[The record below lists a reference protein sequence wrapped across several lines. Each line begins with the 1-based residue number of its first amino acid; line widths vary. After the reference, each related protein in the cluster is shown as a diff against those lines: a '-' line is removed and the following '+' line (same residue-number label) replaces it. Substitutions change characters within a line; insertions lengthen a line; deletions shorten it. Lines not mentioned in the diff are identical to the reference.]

1 MNDDKITIPGLPASE
16 EASAPPP
23 SSSIP
28 LAEPDFRG
36 LFEAVPGLYLVLTPD
51 FRIAAVSDAYVRA
64 TMTRREE
71 IIGRDYFEV
80 FPDNPDDPDA
90 IAGPDLK
97 ASIQRVLHTG
107 KPDAMPVQRHD
118 IPIPAE
124 QGGGFAVR
132 YWSPYN
138 APVPGAN
145 GTVAYVIHRVEDVTE
160 FVQLMQTGSEQ
171 GAIPASRQERA
182 MQIEAEIYARVR
194 AVAETALCESETRAK
209 LIFETSPLAMLVVDA
224 HRQIVQANERAG
236 DVFRCPSERLIGLPV
251 EALIPERFRT
261 HHPKLVSE
269 YLRHP
274 EPRVMGK
281 GRDLHGVRIDGE
293 EFPCE
298 VSLGPVHID
307 GKLHVIV
314 SVVDITVRKQ
324 AEEEILRLNAEL
336 ERRVEER
343 TAELQ
348 AANQELESFAYAVSH
363 DLRAPLRAMGGFSQ
377 ALAEDYGEHLEG
389 EARCYLDQ
397 IILGSRRMGELIDGL
412 LQLSRCTRGEL
423 RRDRVDLSVLAE
435 NILAEL
441 KRVEPARR
449 VTWQVEPG
457 LVARGDARMLEVALR
472 NLIGN
477 AWKYTGDTEA
487 PMIRIYA
494 EPKPDNEFR
503 LFFVADNGA
512 GFDMAHAAKL
522 FQPFQRLHR
531 QEEFPGLGIGLATV
545 QRIIHRHGGTIGAV
559 AAPGRGATFSFSLP
573 FAGGDEET

>member
-1 MNDDKITIPGLPASE
+1 MNDDKITIPGSPPSE
-16 EASAPPP
+16 EEKAPLL
-23 SSSIP
+23 SSDIP
-28 LAEPDFRG
+28 LAEPDFRV

-71 IIGRDYFEV
+71 IIGRDIFEV
-80 FPDNPDDPDA
+80 FPDNPDA
-90 IAGPDLK
+90 IAGHNLK
-97 ASIQRVLHTG
+97 TSLQRVLQTR
-107 KPDAMPVQRHD
+107 KREAMPVQRYD
-118 IPIPAE
+118 IPIPTE

-132 YWSPYN
+132 YWSAYN
-138 APVPGAN
+138 APVPGAD
-145 GTVAYVIHRVEDVTE
+145 GAIAYIIHRVEDVTE
-160 FVQLMQTGSEQ
+160 FVQRVQPRSEES
-171 GAIPASRQERA
+171 AIPASPQDSTV
-182 MQIEAEIYARVR
+182 QIEAEIYARVR
-194 AVAETALCESETRAK
+194 AVAEAALCESETRAR

-224 HRQIVQANERAG
+224 HRQIVQANGRAG

-261 HHPKLVSE
+261 HHPELVSE
-269 YLRHP
+269 YFRHP
-274 EPRVMGK
+274 EPRAMGK

-298 VSLGPVHID
+298 VSLGPVHIA

-314 SVVDITVRKQ
+314 SVVDITVRKR
-324 AEEEILRLNAEL
+324 AEEEILRLNADL

-377 ALAEDYGEHLEG
+377 ALTEDYGERLEG
-389 EARCYLDQ
+389 EARFYLDQ

-423 RRDRVDLSVLAE
+423 RRDPVDLSALAE

-441 KRVEPARR
+441 KRLEPARR
-449 VTWQVEPG
+449 VAWQIEPG

-487 PMIRIYA
+487 PMIRVYA
-494 EPKPDNEFR
+494 EEKPENEFR
-503 LFFVADNGA
+503 LFFVTDNGA